1 MVQDSAQPVMPAKAA
16 GMPIDHA
23 PPMMKRK
30 NGLVQL
36 SGHTPRCNSHVGT
49 TMQKRA
55 IATKKMRNAKG
66 TGITIR
72 SRLSPFSSRTVPLGG
87 EIVAFVTV

>member
-16 GMPIDHA
+16 GMPIVHA
-23 PPMMKRK
+23 PPM
-30 NGLVQL
+30 
-36 SGHTPRCNSHVGT
+36 SGYTPRRNSHVGT
-49 TMQKRA
+49 TMQNRA

-72 SRLSPFSSRTVPLGG
+72 SRLSPFSSCTFPLGG